1 MQSRK
6 SSGNKKSFASRL
18 PFFYGWII
26 VAVIIASGFIMMGV
40 NSTFGVFFNSLA
52 DEFNLTRAS
61 TSAILSIRMVFSAI
75 ACLLA
80 GWAIDRYG
88 PRKVFTVM
96 GMFVGLSMVLTG
108 LTTSSWQIYIT
119 YGLLMAFG
127 AGAVYVVITATV
139 LHWFNRKRGLAI
151 GLTGVGGGIGIATIS
166 PTSAS
171 FIGSIGW
178 RETMFLLGGLSWLI
192 MLPAA
197 QLLKKTP
204 GEIGAFADG
213 DPAPD
218 MPQTATITETEPL
231 NMRQLFLDI
240 NFWAVFF
247 IWLFMAFSMFFVMT
261 HIVPHTVDI
270 GFSEV
275 EAATILSL
283 SGIAQIIGRLFSG
296 IISDRVNAKGIAIV
310 SSALQFVAIL
320 SLIWIRELWMLYL
333 YGFINGITFASFGTA
348 ITVLIGRIFTLSD
361 IGKVLGILEV
371 GIYVGGAIGPYLGG
385 LIFDSSG
392 SYNLAFIIMSAA
404 VLARIILVFILRVKP
419 TDKIEMHKYPA

>member
-1 MQSRK
+1 MQPDNPP
-6 SSGNKKSFASRL
+6 GEKKTFASRI

-40 NSTFGVFFNSLA
+40 NSTFGVFFNSLV

-61 TSAILSIRMVFSAI
+61 ASAILSVRMVFSAI

-80 GWAIDRYG
+80 GWAIDRFG
-88 PRKVFTVM
+88 PRKVFTAM
-96 GMFVGLSMVLTG
+96 GLFVGLSMVLTG

-119 YGLLMAFG
+119 YGLLMSLG

-139 LHWFNRKRGLAI
+139 LHWFDRKRGLAI
-151 GLTGVGGGIGIATIS
+151 GLTGVGGGIGIASLS
-166 PTSAS
+166 PLSAS
-171 FIGSIGW
+171 LIISLGW
-178 RETMFLLGGLSWLI
+178 RDTMLLLGGISWFVMI
-192 MLPAA
+192 LPA
-197 QLLKKTP
+197 QLLKRDP
-204 GEIGAFADG
+204 GEVGMFADG
-213 DPAPD
+213 DQVGNQS
-218 MPQTATITETEPL
+218 QTATVETSSL
-231 NMRQLFLDI
+231 NIRQLFMNV

-261 HIVPHTVDI
+261 HIVPHSVDI

-283 SGIAQIIGRLFSG
+283 SGIAQIVGRLISG

-310 SSALQFVAIL
+310 SSLLQFAAIL
-320 SLIWIRELWMLYL
+320 SLVWIRELWMLYL
-333 YGFINGITFASFGTA
+333 YGFINGITFASFGTS
-348 ITVLIGRIFTLSD
+348 ITVLIGRIFTLND

-371 GIYVGGAIGPYLGG
+371 GIYIGGAIGPYLGG

-392 SYNLAFIIMSAA
+392 SYNMAFIIMSAA
-404 VLARIILVFILRVKP
+404 VLVRIILVFILRVR
-419 TDKIEMHKYPA
+419 PAIQSV